1 PGAPIFRRRT
11 APRGHG
17 AVHGR
22 RAAGRPGRRLLGRPQ
37 APPAPVLRAR
47 PLRPRAGRASHARE
61 HARDARQAVRGDGP
75 RLRRARA
82 HRGHEV
88 RLQARHDPHPDGPGP
103 RLRGHARQRL
113 PGRERLRLA
122 RHRPLRRADHAAQG
136 PQRHRRRHPGDRRGA
151 PRRQPGRGPAGG
163 LDQPAHPL
171 QPGGPPMRS
180 KARYLFSRSRLSV
193 VGLAIA
199 LAVVLAAVLAPY
211 ITPYPEHA
219 GRFVDFANA
228 SRPPGA
234 RYLLG
239 TDTIGRDV
247 LTRIVFGFRVSLLL
261 GVIVL
266 LLAVP
271 VGVLLGLL
279 AGYFGGRV
287 ETVIMRVTDVF
298 LAIPP
303 LVLALAVMG
312 FLEPNLQNAIMAV
325 T

>member
-1 PGAPIFRRRT
+1 
-11 APRGHG
+11 
-17 AVHGR
+17 
-22 RAAGRPGRRLLGRPQ
+22 
-37 APPAPVLRAR
+37 
-47 PLRPRAGRASHARE
+47 
-61 HARDARQAVRGDGP
+61 
-75 RLRRARA
+75 
-82 HRGHEV
+82 
-88 RLQARHDPHPDGPGP
+88 
-103 RLRGHARQRL
+103 
-113 PGRERLRLA
+113 
-122 RHRPLRRADHAAQG
+122 
-136 PQRHRRRHPGDRRGA
+136 
-151 PRRQPGRGPAGG
+151 
-163 LDQPAHPL
+163 
-171 QPGGPPMRS
+171 MRS
-180 KARYLFSRSRLSV
+180 KAWYLFSRSRLSV
-193 VGLAIA
+193 VGLAIV
-199 LAVVLAAVLAPY
+199 LAVVLAAILAPY

-325 T
+325 TVMWWPWYTRLVYNQVRSIRVEGFVVAAEVIGAPKWHVLFREVLPNTAPSVLTKMALDMGFVILIGSSLSFLGLGVQPPTADLGSMVADGAKYLPDLWWISVMPGLAILLTVLGFNLLSDGLRDMLDAEV

>member
-1 PGAPIFRRRT
+1 
-11 APRGHG
+11 
-17 AVHGR
+17 
-22 RAAGRPGRRLLGRPQ
+22 
-37 APPAPVLRAR
+37 
-47 PLRPRAGRASHARE
+47 
-61 HARDARQAVRGDGP
+61 
-75 RLRRARA
+75 
-82 HRGHEV
+82 
-88 RLQARHDPHPDGPGP
+88 
-103 RLRGHARQRL
+103 
-113 PGRERLRLA
+113 
-122 RHRPLRRADHAAQG
+122 
-136 PQRHRRRHPGDRRGA
+136 
-151 PRRQPGRGPAGG
+151 
-163 LDQPAHPL
+163 
-171 QPGGPPMRS
+171 MRS
-180 KARYLFSRSRLSV
+180 KAWYLFSRSRLSV
-193 VGLAIA
+193 VGLAIV
-199 LAVVLAAVLAPY
+199 LAVVLAAILAPY

-239 TDTIGRDV
+239 TETIGRDV

-325 T
+325 TVMWWPWYTRLVYNQVRSIRVEGFVVAAEVIGAPKWHVLFREVLPNTAPSVLTKMALDMGFVILIGSSLSFLGLGVQPPTADLGSMVADGAKYLPDLWWISVMPGLAILLTVLGFNLLGDGLRDMLDAEV